1 VAADEGWG
9 RQSTEHLAALHA
21 LGVRHGVL
29 AVTRA
34 DLGDAALATA
44 GAREWLRGT
53 SLSDMEA
60 VAVSPV
66 TGEGMTE
73 LRRALYR
80 LVTSMPPVPPGPA
93 RLWVDRAFTVRGA
106 GTVVTGTLSSGQ
118 IEVGDELWL
127 SSLGRPV
134 RVRGL
139 QSLNQT
145 VSAAQAV
152 ARLAVNLRGVSV
164 ADVGRGQALIEPEGW
179 TLSHTLDVRSI
190 EPPVVT
196 GERPA
201 PPSPA
206 RSPREVMLHLGS
218 AGMPVR
224 VRHLGANTAR
234 LTLPRPV
241 PVHVGER
248 ALLRDP
254 GAGRVAAGLVVLDV
268 APPTLRGRGAAA
280 RRGEQLAGV
289 SGMPDPV
296 GEVRRRGAVR
306 RSHLVAAGV
315 LAKNAPNPPGVI
327 VADDWLVDPA
337 TWRSWS
343 STLVTAVDGW

>member
-1 VAADEGWG
+1 MYVVATAGHVDHGKSTLVRALTGMEPDRWEEERRRGMTIDLGFAWTDVGGDTMVAFVDVPGHHRFISNMLAGVGPVAAVLFVVAADEGWG

-127 SSLGRPV
+127 SSSG
-134 RVRGL
+134 
-139 QSLNQT
+139 
-145 VSAAQAV
+145 AAGAGAWAAESESDRCQPH
-152 ARLAVNLRGVSV
+152 RQWPGS
-164 ADVGRGQALIEPEGW
+164 
-179 TLSHTLDVRSI
+179 RSI
-190 EPPVVT
+190 C
-196 GERPA
+196 
-201 PPSPA
+201 
-206 RSPREVMLHLGS
+206 
-218 AGMPVR
+218 
-224 VRHLGANTAR
+224 
-234 LTLPRPV
+234 
-241 PVHVGER
+241 VG
-248 ALLRDP
+248 
-254 GAGRVAAGLVVLDV
+254 
-268 APPTLRGRGAAA
+268 
-280 RRGEQLAGV
+280 
-289 SGMPDPV
+289 
-296 GEVRRRGAVR
+296 
-306 RSHLVAAGV
+306 
-315 LAKNAPNPPGVI
+315 
-327 VADDWLVDPA
+327 
-337 TWRSWS
+337 
-343 STLVTAVDGW
+343 